1 MNAPYLTALSIC
13 QFPLIHALAHDAFS
27 ISAAGIIISDDP
39 YLQMV
44 QAEDKPNR
52 FILYNSSVIMISLSS
67 PTEKWWLKCR
77 QKAKV

>member
-1 MNAPYLTALSIC
+1 MHLILQLC
-13 QFPLIHALAHDAFS
+13 QFVNSPSYTHALAHDAFS

-44 QAEDKPNR
+44 QAEEEPNG
-52 FILYNSSVIMISLSS
+52 FILYNSSVTMISLSS
-67 PTEKWWLKCR
+67 PTEKGRLKCR